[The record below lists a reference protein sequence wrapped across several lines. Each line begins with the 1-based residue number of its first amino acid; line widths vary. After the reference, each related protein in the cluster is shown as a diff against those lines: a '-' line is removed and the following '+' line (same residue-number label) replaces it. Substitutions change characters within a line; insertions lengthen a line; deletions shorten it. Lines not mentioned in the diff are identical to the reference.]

1 LDRSSVI
8 GILLGV
14 AAIVAGN
21 VLEGGAIGSIVQGTA
36 AMIVFGGTLGATLL
50 SFPFP
55 DVSRAVFS
63 LRDVFFGGR
72 PDFEQVIRRIVDFSV
87 IGRRNGLIA
96 LESELVYVE
105 DLFLHRAV
113 RLAVDGMNHKMLRET
128 LEQEINTYE
137 DERRREAKV
146 WETAGGYAPTIG
158 ILGAV
163 LGLIHVMEN
172 LSDPSKLGAGIA
184 VAFVATVYGVG
195 SANLVLL
202 PLSKKLHHRIDEEL
216 SRRELIVEGVVGIQS
231 GVNPY
236 YLEQR
241 LRSFVEVKR

>member
-1 LDRSSVI
+1 MDRSSFI
-8 GILLGV
+8 GIFMGI
-14 AAIVAGN
+14 AAIAAGN
-21 VLEGGAIGSIVQGTA
+21 MLEGGAIGSILQGTA
-36 AMIVFGGTLGATLL
+36 AIIVFGGTAGATLL
-50 SFPFP
+50 SFPFA

-72 PDFEQVIRRIVDFSV
+72 PDSEQVIRRIVDFSV
-87 IGRRNGLIA
+87 IGRRNGLVA
-96 LESELVYVE
+96 LESELEFVN
-105 DLFLHRAV
+105 DSFLHRAI
-113 RLAVDGMNHKMLRET
+113 RLAVDGMNQKMLRET
-128 LEQEINTYE
+128 LEQEITTYE

-146 WETAGGYAPTIG
+146 WETAGGFAPTIG

-163 LGLIHVMEN
+163 MGLIHVMEN
-172 LSDPSKLGAGIA
+172 LTDPSKLGAGIA

-202 PLSKKLHHRIDEEL
+202 PLSKKLHRRIDEEL
-216 SRRELIVEGVVGIQS
+216 SRRELVLEGVVGIQS

-241 LRSFVEVKR
+241 LRSFVEERR

>member
-1 LDRSSVI
+1 LDRASVI
-8 GILLGV
+8 GIILGIT
-14 AAIVAGN
+14 AIVAGN
-21 VLEGGAIGSIVQGTA
+21 MLEGGAVGSILQGTA
-36 AMIVFGGTLGATLL
+36 AVIVFGGTVGATLL
-50 SFPFP
+50 SFPFS
-55 DVSRAVFS
+55 DVSRAVLS
-63 LRDVFFGGR
+63 LRDVFFGNR
-72 PDFEQVIRRIVDFSV
+72 PNSEQIIRQIIDFSV

-105 DLFLHRAV
+105 DLFLHRAI
-113 RLAVDGMNHKMLRET
+113 RLAVDGMNQNMLRET
-128 LEQEINTYE
+128 LEQEITTYE

-146 WETAGGYAPTIG
+146 WETAGGFAPTVG

-172 LSDPSKLGAGIA
+172 LTDPSKLGAGIA

-202 PLSKKLHHRIDEEL
+202 PLSKKLHGRIDDEL
-216 SRRELIVEGVVGIQS
+216 SRRELILEGVVGIQS
-231 GVNPY
+231 GINPY

-241 LRSFVEVKR
+241 LRSFVESER

>member
-1 LDRSSVI
+1 MDRSSVI
-8 GILLGV
+8 GILLGI

-21 VLEGGAIGSIVQGTA
+21 MLEGGAVGSIVQWTA
-36 AMIVFGGTLGATLL
+36 AVIVFGGTVGATLL
-50 SFPFP
+50 SFPFS
-55 DVSRAVFS
+55 DVGRAVLS

-72 PDFEQVIRRIVDFSV
+72 FNSEQVIRRIVDFSV

-105 DLFLHRAV
+105 DSFLRRAI

-128 LEQEINTYE
+128 MEQEIATYE

-146 WETAGGYAPTIG
+146 WETAGGFAPTIG

-172 LSDPSKLGAGIA
+172 LTDPSKLGAGIA

-202 PLSKKLHHRIDEEL
+202 PLSKKLHRRIDDEL
-216 SRRELIVEGVVGIQS
+216 YKRELILEGVIGIQS

-241 LRSFVEVKR
+241 LRSFVENER

>member
-1 LDRSSVI
+1 LDSSSVI
-8 GILLGV
+8 GILLGIT
-14 AAIVAGN
+14 AIVAGN
-21 VLEGGAIGSIVQGTA
+21 MLEGGSVGSIIQGTA
-36 AMIVFGGTLGATLL
+36 AVIVFGGTVGATLL
-50 SFPFP
+50 SFPFK
-55 DVSRAVFS
+55 DVSRAVLS
-63 LRDVFFGGR
+63 LKDIFFGGR
-72 PDFEQVIRRIVDFSV
+72 PDYEQIIRRIVDFSV

-105 DLFLHRAV
+105 DSFLRRAI

-128 LEQEINTYE
+128 LEQEIVTYE

-146 WETAGGYAPTIG
+146 WETAGGFAPTVG

-172 LSDPSKLGAGIA
+172 LTDPSKLGAGIA

-202 PLSKKLHHRIDEEL
+202 PLSKKLHNRIDDEL
-216 SRRELIVEGVVGIQS
+216 SRRELILEGVVGIQS

-241 LRSFVEVKR
+241 LRSFVEGER

>member
-1 LDRSSVI
+1 MDRSSVI